1 MNSSATPSTIPPS
14 AADARASSRASL
26 TQSAKRPEL
35 RASDSVLVELLR
47 TNGQTG
53 VGELAS
59 ALRVTATAVRQ
70 RLDRL
75 MREGI
80 VTREVV
86 ITSAEGSS
94 GGARRRGRPAHVYG
108 LTEKGER
115 TGGDNFRDLAVVLWS
130 EIRRVESPEVR
141 RGLLSRI
148 GSAMAG
154 LYEDQVADGTLHERL
169 DRVVG
174 LLRERQVTC
183 GVEFAT
189 EPGGNRLAVLTN
201 HVCPYPEIAD
211 LDRGICAAERMM
223 FQELLGTSVSLASC
237 RLDGADC
244 CRFAI
249 PMGGEAGKAD
259 GGHAADGSEDQ
270 AHSPS

>member
-1 MNSSATPSTIPPS
+1 MNPPS
-14 AADARASSRASL
+14 AADAGMTSRATPTPSG
-26 TQSAKRPEL
+26 KRPEL

-47 TNGQTG
+47 TNGMTG

-70 RLDRL
+70 RLERL

-86 ITSAEGSS
+86 IGSPDGGPS
-94 GGARRRGRPAHVYG
+94 GARRRGRPAHVYG
-108 LTEKGER
+108 LTEKGSR

-141 RGLLSRI
+141 RGLLSRV

-169 DRVVG
+169 ERMVG
-174 LLRERQVTC
+174 LLRERQITC
-183 GVEFAT
+183 GVEVTA
-189 EPGGNRLAVLTN
+189 EPGGNQLAVLTN
-201 HVCPYPEIAD
+201 HVCPYPEIAE
-211 LDRGICAAERMM
+211 LDRGICAAERLML
-223 FQELLGTSVSLASC
+223 QELLGTSVSLSSC

-244 CRFAI
+244 CRFSI
-249 PMGGEAGKAD
+249 PLDGDAGPTD
-259 GGHAADGSEDQ
+259 GGDASVDS
-270 AHSPS
+270 

>member
-1 MNSSATPSTIPPS
+1 MNP
-14 AADARASSRASL
+14 DARPSMNPPFPAETRSPSQAPL
-26 TQSAKRPEL
+26 AQSAKRPEL

-47 TNGQTG
+47 TNGKTG

-59 ALRVTATAVRQ
+59 SLQVTATAVRQ
-70 RLDRL
+70 RLERL

-86 ITSAEGSS
+86 VTSADGGSS
-94 GGARRRGRPAHVYG
+94 GARRRGRPAHVYG

-141 RGLLSRI
+141 RGLLSRV
-148 GSAMAG
+148 GSAMAE
-154 LYEDQVADGTLHERL
+154 LYGEQVADGTLNERL
-169 DRVVG
+169 DQVVG
-174 LLRERQVTC
+174 LFRERQITC
-183 GVEFAT
+183 GVEYST
-189 EPGGNRLAVLTN
+189 EPDGSQLAILTS
-201 HVCPYPEIAD
+201 HVCPYPEIAA
-211 LDRGICAAERMM
+211 LDRGICASERLML
-223 FQELLGTSVSLASC
+223 QDLLGARVSLATC

-249 PMGGEAGKAD
+249 PVGAEAGRAEGGEAAG
-259 GGHAADGSEDQ
+259 E
-270 AHSPS
+270 P

>member
-1 MNSSATPSTIPPS
+1 MNSSRPSITPLS
-14 AADARASSRASL
+14 AHTPLDHNAVVASRPAP
-26 TQSAKRPEL
+26 TASAKRTEL

-47 TNGQTG
+47 TNGKTG

-70 RLDRL
+70 RLERL

-86 ITSAEGSS
+86 ITSGEGGAS
-94 GGARRRGRPAHVYG
+94 GARRRGRPAHVYG

-141 RGLLSRI
+141 RGLLSRV

-154 LYEDQVADGTLHERL
+154 LYEDQISDGTLNERL
-169 DRVVG
+169 ERMVE
-174 LLRERQVTC
+174 LLRERQITC

-189 EPGGNRLAVLTN
+189 EPGGNPLAVLTN
-201 HVCPYPEIAD
+201 HVCPYPEIAE
-211 LDRGICAAERMM
+211 LDRGICAAERLML
-223 FQELLGTSVSLASC
+223 QELLGTSVSLASC

-249 PMGGEAGKAD
+249 PLSGGAGQAD
-259 GGHAADGSEDQ
+259 PGPVAEES
-270 AHSPS
+270 

>member
-1 MNSSATPSTIPPS
+1 MNP
-14 AADARASSRASL
+14 DARPSMNPPFPAETRSPSQAPL
-26 TQSAKRPEL
+26 AQSGKRPEL

-47 TNGQTG
+47 TNGKTG

-59 ALRVTATAVRQ
+59 SLRVTATAVRQ
-70 RLDRL
+70 RLERL

-86 ITSAEGSS
+86 VTAADGGSS
-94 GGARRRGRPAHVYG
+94 GAKRRGRPAHVYG

-141 RGLLSRI
+141 RGLLSRV
-148 GSAMAG
+148 GSAMAE
-154 LYEDQVADGTLHERL
+154 LYGEQVADGTLNERL
-169 DRVVG
+169 DQVVG
-174 LLRERQVTC
+174 LFRERQITC
-183 GVEFAT
+183 GVEYST
-189 EPGGNRLAVLTN
+189 EPDGSQLAILTS
-201 HVCPYPEIAD
+201 HVCPYPEIAA
-211 LDRGICAAERMM
+211 LDRGICASERLML
-223 FQELLGTSVSLASC
+223 QDLLGARVSLATC

-249 PMGGEAGKAD
+249 PVGAEAGRAEGGEAAG
-259 GGHAADGSEDQ
+259 E
-270 AHSPS
+270 P

>member
-1 MNSSATPSTIPPS
+1 MNP
-14 AADARASSRASL
+14 DARPSMNPPFPADNRAPPRAPL
-26 TQSAKRPEL
+26 AQSTTRPEL

-47 TNGQTG
+47 TNGKTG

-59 ALRVTATAVRQ
+59 SLRVTATAVRQ
-70 RLDRL
+70 RLERL

-86 ITSAEGSS
+86 ITSADGVSS
-94 GGARRRGRPAHVYG
+94 GARRRGRPAHVYG

-141 RGLLSRI
+141 RGLLSRV
-148 GSAMAG
+148 GSAMAE
-154 LYEDQVADGTLHERL
+154 LYGDQVAEGTLNERL
-169 DRVVG
+169 DQVVG
-174 LLRERQVTC
+174 LFRERQITC
-183 GVEFAT
+183 GVEYST
-189 EPGGNRLAVLTN
+189 EPDGSQLAVLTN
-201 HVCPYPEIAD
+201 HVCPYPEIAA
-211 LDRGICAAERMM
+211 LDRGICAAERLML
-223 FQELLGTSVSLASC
+223 QDLLGTSVSLATC

-249 PMGGEAGKAD
+249 PVGGEAGRAED
-259 GGHAADGSEDQ
+259 GEAAGE
-270 AHSPS
+270 P

>member
-1 MNSSATPSTIPPS
+1 MIPP
-14 AADARASSRASL
+14 RAGGAPRVAQ
-26 TQSAKRPEL
+26 TQSAKRTEL

-47 TNGQTG
+47 TNGRSG

-70 RLDRL
+70 RLERL

-86 ITSAEGSS
+86 INSADGGSS
-94 GGARRRGRPAHVYG
+94 GARRRGRPAHVYG

-141 RGLLSRI
+141 RGLLSRV

-154 LYEDQVADGTLHERL
+154 LYEDQIADGTLHERL
-169 DRVVG
+169 ERMVG
-174 LLRERQVTC
+174 MLRERQITC
-183 GVEFAT
+183 GVEYSA

-201 HVCPYPEIAD
+201 HVCPYPEIAE
-211 LDRGICAAERMM
+211 LDRGICAAERLML
-223 FQELLGTSVSLASC
+223 QELLGTSVSLASC

-249 PMGGEAGKAD
+249 PIGGENEPSD
-259 GGHAADGSEDQ
+259 DRDAAAES
-270 AHSPS
+270 